1 MPVRPSVKP
10 HLLTSTV
17 MRPAPSASGVK
28 FVPRK
33 LYSDVYPMSAAQVQQ
48 TGFCSSI
55 TFLVDLYSPAIVKS
69 CPGPDASLVLAVG
82 ISTIALPVAYPTRA
96 EQLSPNRT
104 NSSVHTGTLNVFMS
118 LLLVG
123 SCRGFREAPIGN
135 RFNESATWGQ
145 ALFCSSVR
153 PANDVL
159 PRPARALNLCG

>member
-1 MPVRPSVKP
+1 MPVTPRVKP

-33 LYSDVYPMSAAQVQQ
+33 LYSDMYPMSAAQVHQ
-48 TGFCSSI
+48 TGFSCSI
-55 TFLVDLYSPAIVKS
+55 TFFVDLYSPAIVKS
-69 CPGPDASLVLAVG
+69 CPGSDASLVLAVG
-82 ISTIALPVAYPTRA
+82 ISTIALPAAYPTRA
-96 EQLSPNRT
+96 EQQSANRT
-104 NSSVHTGTLNVFMS
+104 NSNVRTGTLNVFMS

-123 SCRGFREAPIGN
+123 SCRGFGEAPIGN

-153 PANDVL
+153 PVNCL
-159 PRPARALNLCG
+159 MPRPARAI